1 MKTIT
6 RTLIILLTAGLISL
20 GWYAY
25 ATTNSTQTSM
35 PDQPA
40 EFAAADDAANT
51 EAANAG
57 TDVADQ
63 VPPSRPDGGEQSF
76 SVSRVLSGVAIIIG
90 QTVIVIA
97 LVVLVRKL
105 GNWLRTSYFRKSET
119 HGKLNAPPQ
128 PN

>member
-6 RTLIILLTAGLISL
+6 RTLIILLAAGLISM

-25 ATTNSTQTSM
+25 STTNSTQTSM
-35 PDQPA
+35 PDRSV
-40 EFAAADDAANT
+40 EFAAADDAAN
-51 EAANAG
+51 AG
-57 TDVADQ
+57 TDAADQ
-63 VPPSRPDGGEQSF
+63 AQPSRPDGGEHAEQSF
-76 SVSRVLSGVAIIIG
+76 SVSRVLSGTAVIIG
-90 QTVIVIA
+90 QTAIVIA

-105 GNWLRTSYFRKSET
+105 GNWLSTSYFKKSRT